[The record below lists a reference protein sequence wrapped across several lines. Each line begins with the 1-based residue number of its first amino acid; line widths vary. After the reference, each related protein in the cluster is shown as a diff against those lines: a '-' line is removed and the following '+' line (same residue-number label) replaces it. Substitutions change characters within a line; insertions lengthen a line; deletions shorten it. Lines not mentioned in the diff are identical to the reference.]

1 MLAQRGEGG
10 KSVTAAGSEP
20 RAWHAGLSDDEIVRR
35 VRGGDAAAYEI
46 LMRRHNQRI
55 YRAVRAIL
63 PDESD
68 VEDVMQEAYLAAF
81 LHLGGFAGRSRFSTW
96 LVRIAVNQAIDR
108 LRRSGRSLS
117 FDPLKE
123 EALPRE
129 SGASVAP
136 GARDPEQQAG
146 DRELGRR
153 LEAAIQ
159 ALPAPYRAAYVLRE
173 LERMEARDAAEALG
187 IEEGTVK
194 TRVHRA
200 RRLLREALGR
210 DLGAAAADVF
220 RFGGERC
227 DRVVAAVLERVR

>member
-81 LHLGGFAGRSRFSTW
+81 LHLDGFAGRSRFSTW

-123 EALPRE
+123 ETLPRE
-129 SGASVAP
+129 SGAFVAP

-153 LEAAIQ
+153 LEAAILQPSMDPTEKEAECAGRGQ
-159 ALPAPYRAAYVLRE
+159 AEPTGEDR
-173 LERMEARDAAEALG
+173 G
-187 IEEGTVK
+187 
-194 TRVHRA
+194 
-200 RRLLREALGR
+200 GR
-210 DLGAAAADVF
+210 DRDPVRRVLHDRDHLRRMLPRWCPVGVRLYF
-220 RFGGERC
+220 RRF
-227 DRVVAAVLERVR
+227 VRISSPTDTRMSRPP